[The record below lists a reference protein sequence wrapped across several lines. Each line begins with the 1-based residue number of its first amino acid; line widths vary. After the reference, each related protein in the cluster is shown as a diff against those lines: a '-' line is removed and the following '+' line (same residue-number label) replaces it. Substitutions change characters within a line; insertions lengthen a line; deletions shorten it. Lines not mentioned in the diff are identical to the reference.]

1 MATGKAEIRGHR
13 SLLERL
19 VVPRP
24 ITRMGL
30 VIGAG
35 LIGQLAWV
43 FLPLPLMAY
52 VSGVA
57 ASFCLLSAG
66 AIWAMR
72 DKADMAQ
79 DGDHLTAKQF
89 KDARAVSTH
98 LRHRAT
104 WRAALVAICAL
115 AAASPAISQQ
125 FADAIWQWMMIGAGV
140 GVGEAA
146 YGFMLANEWEEQLR
160 TKRDDDQLKAK
171 QLDERTSLIERLESS
186 KRNSAAGL
194 SPWSQTTEVLTGP
207 LKPH

>member
-35 LIGQLAWV
+35 LVGQLAWV

-52 VSGVA
+52 VSGIS

-79 DGDHLTAKQF
+79 DGDHLSAKQF
-89 KDARAVSTH
+89 QAARTISKQ

-104 WRAALVAICAL
+104 WRAALVATCAL

-125 FADAIWQWMMIGAGV
+125 FAEAIWQWMMIGAGV

-160 TKRDDDQLKAK
+160 AKRDDDQLTAK
-171 QLDERTSLIERLESS
+171 KLEERATLIERLESS
-186 KRNSAAGL
+186 RLTAKNGNG
-194 SPWSQTTEVLTGP
+194 WSQVPEIQVGP
-207 LKPH
+207 IKPH

>member
-1 MATGKAEIRGHR
+1 MATGTAEIRGHR

-35 LIGQLAWV
+35 LVGQLAWV

-52 VSGVA
+52 VSGVT

-79 DGDHLTAKQF
+79 DGDHLNAKQF
-89 KDARAVSTH
+89 KAARTVSKH

-104 WRAALVAICAL
+104 WRAAWVAICAL

-125 FADAIWQWMMIGAGV
+125 FAEGIWQFMMIGAGI

-160 TKRDDDQLKAK
+160 TKRDDDQLTAK
-171 QLDERTSLIERLESS
+171 QIEERTALIERLEASGRPE
-186 KRNSAAGL
+186 KNGNG
-194 SPWSQTTEVLTGP
+194 WSHVSEIQVGP
-207 LKPH
+207 TKPH